1 MTASQWCKCTVT
13 VKVGALSRSL
23 DLRVCVSGSDTGVK
37 RVSARLI
44 SEESSWINGPDYTP
58 LSFCSPCWD
67 NWAAALG
74 SVEQQQVKNKS
85 SKVCFSSFKLGGDEI
100 QAARLWAA
108 PTELGRHGVIT
119 CSGRKPQ
126 PDGDLKEQERSTEI
140 IILHKRRQ

>member
-1 MTASQWCKCTVT
+1 MTASRWCKCTVT

-58 LSFCSPCWD
+58 LFFCSPCWD

-85 SKVCFSSFKLGGDEI
+85 SKVCFSLSN
-100 QAARLWAA
+100 
-108 PTELGRHGVIT
+108 
-119 CSGRKPQ
+119 
-126 PDGDLKEQERSTEI
+126 
-140 IILHKRRQ
+140 